1 MKAEDSIDW
10 VFDTSREGTIPK
22 GSGSWWR
29 VLVKYW
35 VIGTVL
41 VCLATVAAVVTNF
54 IRPQDVAPEFAFA
67 IVMGVMIVLFCIF
80 LVWMTYRRAVRRN
93 RERMDEE
100 TSLNR
105 EIAKYYRE
113 KRQLV

>member
-1 MKAEDSIDW
+1 MGMNDIDW

-22 GSGSWWR
+22 GEGSWLR
-29 VLVKYW
+29 GVLKYW
-35 VIGTVL
+35 V
-41 VCLATVAAVVTNF
+41 VCSILGFFGAIAFVVTHF
-54 IRPQDVAPEFAFA
+54 LHPQNVAPELAFA
-67 IVMGVMIVLFCIF
+67 IVMGVMIFIFSIF